1 MNWVSLGLF
10 SAFLLAI
17 VAVLDKRLLV
27 VYITNIRTFY
37 FLVGIVQVIIG
48 IVVILIN
55 PWSSNLTYTSLLF
68 AILSGLAW
76 GIGLLILFYTVSKLE
91 VSRVTTITHTYPV
104 FVTIIAVIFLGDKI
118 LPLQAFA
125 ILITVIGAAMIASI
139 QTKSSISSGSKFMY
153 LLVVIV
159 SFLAAIN
166 NISFKIG
173 LEDIQFWDLFAFR
186 SVVLGL
192 ILLAAGLHYRILQD
206 LNDLV
211 HSRNGL
217 KVFIFTE
224 GALAPI
230 ATITMFAALSLGP
243 VSFVSTIISIR
254 PFFVLL
260 ISGILSIGF
269 FKFLDEP
276 FTLKTLPV
284 KLVSVILIF
293 SGVTILT
300 IRG

>member
-1 MNWVSLGLF
+1 MNWVSVGLF

-17 VAVLDKRLLV
+17 VAVLDKRLLTV
-27 VYITNIRTFY
+27 HITNIRTFY
-37 FLVGIVQVIIG
+37 FLVGVVQVAIG

-55 PWSSNLTYTSLLF
+55 PWSSNLTYTSLIF
-68 AILSGLAW
+68 AVLSGLAW
-76 GIGLLILFYTVSKLE
+76 GIGLLVLFYAVSKLE

-104 FVTIIAVIFLGDKI
+104 FVAIIAVIFLGDEI

-125 ILITVIGAAMIASI
+125 ILITVIGAAMIARP
-139 QTKSSISSGSKFMY
+139 QTQGNRSAETKFMY

-166 NISFKIG
+166 NIAFKIG

-192 ILLAAGLHYRILQD
+192 ILLFAGLHYKILQD
-206 LNDLV
+206 LKELV
-211 HSRNGL
+211 NARNGL

-243 VSFVSTIISIR
+243 VSFVSTIISVR

-260 ISGILSIGF
+260 ISGILSMGM

>member
-17 VAVLDKRLLV
+17 VAVLDKRLLAV
-27 VYITNIRTFY
+27 HITNIRTFY

-48 IVVILIN
+48 IVVILIY
-55 PWSSNLTYTSLLF
+55 P
-68 AILSGLAW
+68 W

-104 FVTIIAVIFLGDKI
+104 FVTIIAEIFLGDKI

-217 KVFIFTE
+217 
-224 GALAPI
+224 
-230 ATITMFAALSLGP
+230 
-243 VSFVSTIISIR
+243 
-254 PFFVLL
+254 
-260 ISGILSIGF
+260 
-269 FKFLDEP
+269 
-276 FTLKTLPV
+276 LP
-284 KLVSVILIF
+284 
-293 SGVTILT
+293 
-300 IRG
+300 

>member
-1 MNWVSLGLF
+1 MNWVSVGLF

-17 VAVLDKRLLV
+17 VAVLDKRLLTV
-27 VYITNIRTFY
+27 HITNIRTFY
-37 FLVGIVQVIIG
+37 FLVGVIQVAIG

-55 PWSSNLTYTSLLF
+55 PWSSNLTYTSLIF
-68 AILSGLAW
+68 AVLSGLAW
-76 GIGLLILFYTVSKLE
+76 GIGLLVLFYAVSKLE

-104 FVTIIAVIFLGDKI
+104 FVAIIAVIFLGDEI

-125 ILITVIGAAMIASI
+125 ILITVIGAAMIARP
-139 QTKSSISSGSKFMY
+139 QTQGNRSAETKFMY

-166 NISFKIG
+166 NIAFKIG

-192 ILLAAGLHYRILQD
+192 ILLVAGLHYKILQD
-206 LNDLV
+206 LKALV
-211 HSRNGL
+211 KSRNGL

-230 ATITMFAALSLGP
+230 ATIIMFAALSLGP
-243 VSFVSTIISIR
+243 VSFVSTIISVR

-260 ISGILSIGF
+260 ISGILSMGM